1 MLTVQEEDYQPEYGE
16 GYPSNVHG
24 EPTIEGYQYRVGLK
38 RAFES
43 LILEQFRSYILTVG
57 YIVLV
62 MAILKCL
69 TDVLEMFAV
78 KVTLEGHVFYK
89 IYHLQTTYSA
99 LLSKFIWSNWSVW
112 TERFTNNKIWH
123 GNKQKFKRGIEE
135 IIRSTQCSNLSQ
147 CLTEARQFV

>member
-16 GYPSNVHG
+16 SYPSNVHG

-99 LLSKFIWSNWSVW
+99 LLSKFIWSN
-112 TERFTNNKIWH
+112 
-123 GNKQKFKRGIEE
+123 
-135 IIRSTQCSNLSQ
+135 
-147 CLTEARQFV
+147 